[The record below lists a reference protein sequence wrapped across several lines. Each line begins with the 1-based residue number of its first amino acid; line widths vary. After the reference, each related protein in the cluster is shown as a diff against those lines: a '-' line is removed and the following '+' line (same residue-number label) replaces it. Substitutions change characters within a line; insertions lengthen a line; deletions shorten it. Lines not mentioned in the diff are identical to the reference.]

1 MDQPIARFSLQGIQ
15 VKESYFTQSA
25 EASGQ
30 DFAVDTEVEG
40 IVNEATRT
48 FQLHLRVRV
57 SDEQESFEARIH
69 QVGNFV
75 FDRDIEEKVLTNFF
89 VINAP
94 AMLFP
99 FVRSYIASL
108 TALSGYETIL
118 LPALNLQSL
127 GESLRDN
134 IKYEQTEQDDQPATE

>member
-1 MDQPIARFSLQGIQ
+1 MEQPVAQFSLQGIQ
-15 VKESYFTQSA
+15 VKESSFTQSA
-25 EASGQ
+25 EAYGNEFKIDTNASGVVH
-30 DFAVDTEVEG
+30 AA
-40 IVNEATRT
+40 NRT

-57 SDEQESFEARIH
+57 YDESGRFEARIH

-75 FDRDIEEKVLTNFF
+75 FDQDITEVTLTNFF

-99 FVRSYIASL
+99 FVRSYIAAL

-118 LPALNLQSL
+118 LPALNMQAL
-127 GESLRDN
+127 GESLREN
-134 IKYEQTEQDDQPATE
+134 IVHE